1 MLMIK
6 SNTKKSY
13 ALLIVVL
20 KLIQKLWKKKLKF
33 RGQQTVKRMTE
44 FINDTRYS
52 WVNGEKL

>member
-1 MLMIK
+1 MIK